1 MLVIEVIKLI
11 SVLLISKHCPWLIFL
26 PVFTATVCFDITP
39 VSKPLIGAEPHMP
52 PRGSASLEGAVG
64 TVGC

>member
-1 MLVIEVIKLI
+1 MLVIEVTKLI

-26 PVFTATVCFDITP
+26 PVFTVTVCFYRTP
-39 VSKPLIGAEPHMP
+39 GGKPLIGMEPHIP
-52 PRGSASLEGAVG
+52 QRGSVLLEGAIG